1 MKTEVDAY
9 FKKYTAENPPPP
21 PQVFTIANVPKE
33 GNIHLV
39 QKVFQ
44 GAFEVRRY
52 SPRQIVLL
60 TESSSISFS
69 LQVLPPSR

>member
-9 FKKYTAENPPPP
+9 FKTYGTDNPPPP
-21 PQVFTIANVPKE
+21 PQVFTIANAPKE

-44 GAFEVRRY
+44 GAFEVGRY
-52 SPRQIVLL
+52 SPCCIPSL
-60 TESSSISFS
+60 TKLVRYSF
-69 LQVLPPSR
+69 LFRLCP